1 MFTKEANFVH
11 KICNIC
17 RQPFRTKQTAGDEA
31 PAACLKKSHRVHG
44 SQAANQ
50 LKSVFCSGV
59 YVAKNTLRG
68 ESVFCP
74 LTAGKTR
81 GSERDPIFLPKAI
94 GLWQKITSK
103 ACQTAGF

>member
-1 MFTKEANFVH
+1 MFTKKANFVH

-50 LKSVFCSGV
+50 LKSVFCGGV
-59 YVAKNTLRG
+59 YVAKNTLRKR
-68 ESVFCP
+68 SVAAPP
-74 LTAGKTR
+74 LAAGQGAER
-81 GSERDPIFLPKAI
+81 SETL
-94 GLWQKITSK
+94 SSV
-103 ACQTAGF
+103 CQMGKLMKDYSARR

>member
-1 MFTKEANFVH
+1 MFTKKANFVH

-50 LKSVFCSGV
+50 LKSVFCGGV
-59 YVAKNTLRG
+59 YAAKNTLRASG
-68 ESVFCP
+68 VSQP
-74 LTAGKTR
+74 RLRRGKAR
-81 GSERDPIFLPKAI
+81 SAAKLSHQFAKWAN
-94 GLWQKITSK
+94 
-103 ACQTAGF
+103 

>member
-1 MFTKEANFVH
+1 MFTKKANFVH

-50 LKSVFCSGV
+50 LKSVFCGGV
-59 YVAKNTLRG
+59 YVAKNTLRAAPPLAAG
-68 ESVFCP
+68 QGAERSETLSSVCQM
-74 LTAGKTR
+74 GKLMKDYSAR
-81 GSERDPIFLPKAI
+81 R
-94 GLWQKITSK
+94 
-103 ACQTAGF
+103 